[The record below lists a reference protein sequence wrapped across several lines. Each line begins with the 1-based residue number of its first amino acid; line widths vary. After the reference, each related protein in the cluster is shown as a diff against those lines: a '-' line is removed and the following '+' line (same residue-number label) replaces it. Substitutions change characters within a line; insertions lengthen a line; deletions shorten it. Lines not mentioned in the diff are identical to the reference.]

1 MKFSFHWQQFTPSN
15 GAFFLMI
22 NQHYCPGI
30 FWSMSDEASTDPP
43 AGDKTEAEECYT
55 EQRRLEEEEQLLAR
69 GPGEDEGDGNLNLN
83 PNLLDDVSM
92 DDVTDS
98 TGGRQQA
105 GSRQPNPTRGEKGS

>member
-1 MKFSFHWQQFTPSN
+1 
-15 GAFFLMI
+15 
-22 NQHYCPGI
+22 
-30 FWSMSDEASTDPP
+30 MSDEASTDPP

-105 GSRQPNPTRGEKGS
+105 GSRQPNPTRGEKG